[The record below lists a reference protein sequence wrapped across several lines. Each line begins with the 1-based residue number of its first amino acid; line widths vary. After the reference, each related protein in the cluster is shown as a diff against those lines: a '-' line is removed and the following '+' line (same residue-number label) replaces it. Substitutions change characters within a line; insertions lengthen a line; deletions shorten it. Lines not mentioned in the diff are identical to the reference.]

1 MKNFK
6 DKVIVVT
13 GGGSGIGFEFCKRFA
28 KEGAKVILS
37 DINNT
42 AATEK
47 AKEIGAIAIIANV
60 GKEADIKNLV
70 EKAIEIYGQID
81 LFVSNAGI
89 AVFGD
94 ENTGE
99 DKWDLSWDVN
109 TMAHVYAAKYVIPYM
124 KQKGGGYLLNTV
136 SAAGLTQEFHS
147 ALYTA
152 TKYAALG
159 FAEWIATAHAKDGIK
174 VSVLC
179 PAGVRTPMTENIP
192 SLLKDAIEPDEL
204 VEITLNALAKEQ
216 FMISTHDLVTGLFR
230 LKASDF
236 EKYLETMRQ
245 GRKDAELL
253 DVVKS

>member
-1 MKNFK
+1 MKDFK

-13 GGGSGIGFEFCKRFA
+13 GGASGIGFALCKRFA

-37 DINNT
+37 DINYN
-42 AATEK
+42 AAREK
-47 AKEIGAIAIIANV
+47 AHEIGAMAITANV
-60 GKEADIKNLV
+60 GKEAEIKNLV
-70 EKAIEIYGQID
+70 EKTIEVYGQID
-81 LFVSNAGI
+81 MFVSNAGI

-94 ENTGE
+94 ENTSE
-99 DKWDLSWDVN
+99 DKWDLSWHVN
-109 TMAHVYAAKYVIPYM
+109 TMAHIYAAKYAIPYM
-124 KQKGGGYLLNTV
+124 KEKGGGYLLNTI

-159 FAEWIATAHAKDGIK
+159 FAEWMATAYAEEGIK

-179 PAGVRTPMTENIP
+179 PAGIKTPMTENIP
-192 SLLKDAIEPDEL
+192 SLLIGALEPDEL

-216 FMISTHDLVTGLFR
+216 FMISTHDMVTELVK

-236 EKYLETMRQ
+236 EKYLDTMRK
-245 GRKDAELL
+245 GRKEAELL
-253 DVVKS
+253 DK

>member
-1 MKNFK
+1 MKTFK

-13 GGGSGIGFEFCKRFA
+13 GGASGIGLALCKRFA

-37 DINNT
+37 DISNN
-42 AATEK
+42 AGDK
-47 AKEIGAIAIIANV
+47 ANEIGAIAIPANV

-70 EKAIEIYGQID
+70 EKTIQMYGQID

-94 ENTGE
+94 ENTNE
-99 DKWDLSWDVN
+99 AKWDLSWDVN
-109 TMAHVYAAKYVIPYM
+109 TMAHVYAAKYTIPHM
-124 KQKGGGYLLNTV
+124 KLKGGGYLLNTV

-159 FAEWIATAHAKDGIK
+159 FAEWIATAHAEDGIK

-179 PAGVRTPMTENIP
+179 PAGIKTPMTENIP
-192 SLLKDAIEPDEL
+192 SLLIGALEPCEL
-204 VEITLNALAKEQ
+204 VEVTLNALAKEQ
-216 FMISTHDLVTGLFR
+216 FMISTHDHVTELFK

-236 EKYLETMRQ
+236 DKYLDTMKQ
-245 GRKDAELL
+245 GRKEAELV
-253 DVVKS
+253 DQV

>member
-1 MKNFK
+1 MKDFK
-6 DKVIVVT
+6 GKVIVVT
-13 GGGSGIGFEFCKRFA
+13 GGASGIGFAFCKRFV

-37 DINNT
+37 DINNSV
-42 AATEK
+42 ATEK
-47 AKEIGAIAIIANV
+47 AKEIGAVAITANV

-70 EKAIEIYGQID
+70 EETIKKYGQID

-89 AVFGD
+89 AVFGG
-94 ENTGE
+94 ENAGE

-147 ALYTA
+147 APYTA

-159 FAEWIATAHAKDGIK
+159 FAEWIATAYSEDGIK

-192 SLLKDAIEPDEL
+192 SLLNGALEPDEL
-204 VEITLNALAKEQ
+204 VEKTLNALAKEQ
-216 FMISTHDLVTGLFR
+216 FMISTHDLVTQLFR

-236 EKYLETMRQ
+236 EKYLVTMKQ
-245 GRKDAELL
+245 QRKEAELL
-253 DVVKS
+253 DQQ

>member
-13 GGGSGIGFEFCKRFA
+13 GGASGIGFALCKRFV

-37 DINNT
+37 DININ
-42 AATEK
+42 AASEK
-47 AKEIGAIAIIANV
+47 ANEIGAMAITADV

-70 EKAIEIYGQID
+70 EKTIEIYEQID

-94 ENTGE
+94 ENTSE
-99 DKWDLSWDVN
+99 DKWDLSWHVN
-109 TMAHVYAAKYVIPYM
+109 TMAHVYAAKYVIPHM
-124 KQKGGGYLLNTV
+124 KQKGGGYLLNTI

-147 ALYTA
+147 ALYTT

-159 FAEWIATAHAKDGIK
+159 FSEWIATAYAEAGIK

-179 PAGVRTPMTENIP
+179 PAGIKTPMTENIP
-192 SLLKDAIEPDEL
+192 SLLKGALEPDEL

-216 FMISTHDLVTGLFR
+216 FMISTHDMVTVLFK
-230 LKASDF
+230 LKAYDF
-236 EKYLETMRQ
+236 EKYLYTMKQ
-245 GRKDAELL
+245 GRKEAELL
-253 DVVKS
+253 DQ

>member
-1 MKNFK
+1 MMKNFK

-13 GGGSGIGFEFCKRFA
+13 GGASGIGFAFCKRFA

-37 DINNT
+37 DINGSV
-42 AATEK
+42 ATEK
-47 AKEIGAIAIIANV
+47 ANEIDAIAIAANV

-70 EKAIEIYGQID
+70 DKTIEIYGQID

-89 AVFGD
+89 ALFGD
-94 ENTGE
+94 ESTGV
-99 DKWDLSWDVN
+99 DKWDLSWDIN
-109 TMAHVYAAKYVIPYM
+109 TMAHVYAAKYVIPHM

-147 ALYTA
+147 APYTA

-159 FAEWIATAHAKDGIK
+159 FAEWIATAHANDGIK

-192 SLLKDAIEPDEL
+192 SLLNGALEPDEL
-204 VEITLNALAKEQ
+204 VEITIHELAKEK
-216 FMISTHDLVTGLFR
+216 FMISTHNIVTELFR
-230 LKASDF
+230 LKAHDF
-236 EKYLETMRQ
+236 EKYLDTMKQ
-245 GRKDAELL
+245 GRKEAKLL
-253 DVVKS
+253 DQQL

>member
-6 DKVIVVT
+6 GKVIVVT
-13 GGGSGIGFEFCKRFA
+13 GGASGIGFAFCNHFVKQ
-28 KEGAKVILS
+28 GAKVILS
-37 DINNT
+37 DINNN
-42 AATEK
+42 AASEK
-47 AKEIGAIAIIANV
+47 ANEIGAMAITANV

-70 EKAIEIYGQID
+70 EKTIEIYGQID

-99 DKWDLSWDVN
+99 DKWDLSWHVN
-109 TMAHVYAAKYVIPYM
+109 TMAHVYAAKYVIPHM

-147 ALYTA
+147 APYTA

-159 FAEWIATAHAKDGIK
+159 FAEWIATAYAEDGIK

-192 SLLKDAIEPDEL
+192 SLLKDALEPDEL
-204 VEITLNALAKEQ
+204 VEKTLNALAKEQ
-216 FMISTHDLVTGLFR
+216 FMISTHDLVTELFK

-236 EKYLETMRQ
+236 DQYLDTMKQ
-245 GRKDAELL
+245 ARKEAELA
-253 DVVKS
+253 DQQ

>member
-1 MKNFK
+1 MKDFRG
-6 DKVIVVT
+6 KVIVVT
-13 GGGSGIGFEFCKRFA
+13 GGASGIGLAFCKRFV

-37 DINNT
+37 DINNK

-47 AKEIGAIAIIANV
+47 AEEIGAIAITANV

-70 EKAIEIYGQID
+70 EETIKKCGQID

-124 KQKGGGYLLNTV
+124 KQKGRGYLLNTI

-159 FAEWIATAHAKDGIK
+159 FAEWIAT
-174 VSVLC
+174 
-179 PAGVRTPMTENIP
+179 
-192 SLLKDAIEPDEL
+192 
-204 VEITLNALAKEQ
+204 
-216 FMISTHDLVTGLFR
+216 
-230 LKASDF
+230 
-236 EKYLETMRQ
+236 
-245 GRKDAELL
+245 
-253 DVVKS
+253 

>member
-13 GGGSGIGFEFCKRFA
+13 GGASGIGFAFCKRFA

-37 DINNT
+37 DINSN
-42 AATEK
+42 AASEK
-47 AKEIGAIAIIANV
+47 ANEIGAMAITANV

-70 EKAIEIYGQID
+70 DKTIEIYGQID

-89 AVFGD
+89 ALFGD

-109 TMAHVYAAKYVIPYM
+109 TMAHVYAAKYVIPHM
-124 KQKGGGYLLNTV
+124 KQKGGGYLLNIV

-147 ALYTA
+147 ALYTV

-159 FAEWIATAHAKDGIK
+159 FAEWIATAYAEDGIK

-192 SLLKDAIEPDEL
+192 SLLIGALEPDEL

-216 FMISTHDLVTGLFR
+216 FMISTHDRATELFK

-236 EKYLETMRQ
+236 EKYLDTMKQ
-245 GRKDAELL
+245 GRKEAKLL
-253 DVVKS
+253 DGVLS

>member
-1 MKNFK
+1 MKDFK

-13 GGGSGIGFEFCKRFA
+13 GGASGIGLAFCIRFV

-37 DINNT
+37 DINNN
-42 AATEK
+42 AAREK
-47 AKEIGAIAIIANV
+47 ANEIGAIAITANV
-60 GKEADIKNLV
+60 GKEDDIKNLV
-70 EKAIEIYGQID
+70 EKTIEIHGQID
-81 LFVSNAGI
+81 LFISNAGI
-89 AVFGD
+89 AVLGD
-94 ENTGE
+94 ESTSE

-109 TMAHVYAAKYVIPYM
+109 TMAHVYAAKYVIPRM

-147 ALYTA
+147 APYTA

-159 FAEWIATAHAKDGIK
+159 FAEWIATAYAEDDIK

-192 SLLKDAIEPDEL
+192 SLLIGALEPDEL
-204 VEITLNALAKEQ
+204 VELTLHAIAKEQ
-216 FMISTHDLVTGLFR
+216 FMISTHDMATELFK

-236 EKYLETMRQ
+236 EKYLDTMKQ
-245 GRKDAELL
+245 QRKEALL
-253 DVVKS
+253 IDQQ

>member
-13 GGGSGIGFEFCKRFA
+13 GGASGIGFAFCKRFA

-37 DINNT
+37 DINSN
-42 AATEK
+42 AASEK
-47 AKEIGAIAIIANV
+47 ANEIGAMAITANV

-70 EKAIEIYGQID
+70 DKTIEIYGQID

-89 AVFGD
+89 ALFGD

-109 TMAHVYAAKYVIPYM
+109 TMAHVYAAKYVIPHM
-124 KQKGGGYLLNTV
+124 KQKGGGYLLNIV

-147 ALYTA
+147 ALYTV

-159 FAEWIATAHAKDGIK
+159 FAEWIATAYAEHGIK

-179 PAGVRTPMTENIP
+179 PGGVRTPMAENIP
-192 SLLKDAIEPDEL
+192 SLLIGALEPDEL

-216 FMISTHDLVTGLFR
+216 FMISTHDWATELFK

-236 EKYLETMRQ
+236 EKYLDTMKQ
-245 GRKDAELL
+245 GRKEAKLL
-253 DVVKS
+253 DGVLS

>member
-13 GGGSGIGFEFCKRFA
+13 GGASGIGFAFCKRFA

-37 DINNT
+37 DINSN
-42 AATEK
+42 AASER
-47 AKEIGAIAIIANV
+47 ANEIGAVAIAANV

-70 EKAIEIYGQID
+70 EKTIEIYGQID
-81 LFVSNAGI
+81 LFVSNAGV
-89 AVFGD
+89 AFFGN
-94 ENTGE
+94 EHTGE

-109 TMAHVYAAKYVIPYM
+109 TMAHVYAAKYVIPHM

-147 ALYTA
+147 APYTA

-174 VSVLC
+174 ISVLC
-179 PAGVRTPMTENIP
+179 PGGVRTPMTENIP
-192 SLLKDAIEPDEL
+192 SLLQGALEPDEL
-204 VEITLNALAKEQ
+204 VEITLDAVAKEQ
-216 FMISTHDLVTGLFR
+216 FMISTHDWATELFK
-230 LKASDF
+230 LKASDY
-236 EKYLETMRQ
+236 EKYIDTMKQ
-245 GRKDAELL
+245 GRKEAKLL
-253 DVVKS
+253 DHR